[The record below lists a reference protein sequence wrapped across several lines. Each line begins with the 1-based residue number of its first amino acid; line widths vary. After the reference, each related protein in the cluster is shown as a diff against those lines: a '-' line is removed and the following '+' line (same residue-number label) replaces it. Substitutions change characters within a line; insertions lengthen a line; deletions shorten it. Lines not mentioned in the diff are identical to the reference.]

1 MVWRPGPTA
10 RSKPV
15 AWMLLPT
22 DGEGTPTELA
32 TWSMLAL
39 EKSSFEIVRS
49 GAAKGLATMR
59 IPRDYEQA
67 VEEWCERDSK
77 WTGTTR
83 VVAFDCLECGSCC
96 RDNRVVLYDEDY
108 ARWKQAGRDDLFGK
122 PYLRNVKGIVM
133 LRLRNEEP
141 KNCVHLKSDNKCGIY
156 ALRPSNCSTFPV
168 GSEPCLESRREEM
181 NEIDG
186 APLREPEDHFVP
198 RFGRS

>member
-1 MVWRPGPTA
+1 MVWRRGT
-10 RSKPV
+10 SKRPV

-22 DGEGTPTELA
+22 DAEGTPTELA

-39 EKSSFEIVRS
+39 EKSSFEIVRA

-77 WTGTTR
+77 WSGTTR
-83 VVAFDCLECGSCC
+83 DVGFDCLECGSCC
-96 RDNRVVLYDEDY
+96 RDNRVILYDEDY
-108 ARWKQAGRDDLFGK
+108 ARWKAAGRDDLFGK

-133 LRLRNEEP
+133 LRLRNDEE

-156 ALRPSNCSTFPV
+156 AIRPYNCSSFPV
-168 GSEPCLESRREEM
+168 GSEPCLESRREELDD
-181 NEIDG
+181 IDG
-186 APLREPEDHFVP
+186 APLREPEDRFVP
-198 RFGRS
+198 RFGP